1 MSMAAVHVQL
11 FTAGPGLCLQA
22 AAESEMLTEVQWRVA
37 ALEALHAFVLGPCTR
52 CAPMQAATLTAT
64 CASLLQPTLDAVC
77 AAPALQVNMPDCS
90 ICQGSR
96 GMAKAPA
103 TCVSCCCT
111 FSVMVKCADTISMAV
126 ACWSPSTTWQHSVGQ
141 CVLNL
146 GTLCSRGQWEV
157 NRRSSGCLPV
167 HQKNGP
173 KAVCRCFPHHGMPF
187 LQDPWRSGSG
197 PNSPFAG
204 AAALLQLR
212 LLQAYLLLPKAG
224 AFAPEHAS
232 LLRLCAS
239 ALKGTSAPSGTTH
252 THFTTCSLGGSCAM
266 QSAQCLACFGLSP
279 QSVG

>member
-1 MSMAAVHVQL
+1 MSGFSWHARGTSNL
-11 FTAGPGLCLQA
+11 
-22 AAESEMLTEVQWRVA
+22 SEL
-37 ALEALHAFVLGPCTR
+37 LLHIQRHG
-52 CAPMQAATLTAT
+52 Q
-64 CASLLQPTLDAVC
+64 VC
-77 AAPALQVNMPDCS
+77 RYNQH
-90 ICQGSR
+90 GS
-96 GMAKAPA
+96 
-103 TCVSCCCT
+103 C
-111 FSVMVKCADTISMAV
+111 F
-126 ACWSPSTTWQHSVGQ
+126 WSPGETWQHSVGQ
-141 CVLNL
+141 CGLNL

-167 HQKNGP
+167 HRKNGP

-239 ALKGTSAPSGTTH
+239 ALKGTSAPSGTADTLH
-252 THFTTCSLGGSCAM
+252 HMQLEWISCHAM
-266 QSAQCLACFGLSP
+266 CLRCLACFGLSP
-279 QSVG
+279 KTAG